1 MGLTSHPVFLVEE
14 GGCSF
19 VAKAR
24 NVASGGGGIALVFKG
39 PSNKKNMK
47 DTYMGDDGSGHAA
60 GLKLPTVLIDH
71 ATGVKLRDWYLKYN
85 PTKAGD
91 EAKWLK
97 PYVIMTHPN
106 MNATEQAHVDEERE
120 ESAELEAEA
129 IHIEF

>member
-1 MGLTSHPVFLVEE
+1 MSHPVFLVEE

-24 NVASGGGGIALVFKG
+24 NIASGGGAIALVFEG
-39 PSNKKNMK
+39 PGNKKNIN

-71 ATGVKLRDWYLKYN
+71 ATGVVLRDWYLKYHP
-85 PTKAGD
+85 PTPGA

-97 PYVIMTHPN
+97 PMVIVTHPN
-106 MNATEQAHVDEERE
+106 MTKDEKAEEKRERE
-120 ESAELEAEA
+120 EINKLSKEE